1 VRVVPRSRAK
11 AAAQGTAESQALVDL
26 ERSAEVAGIVPAVT
40 APPPGRGPW
49 YRRLSPRQVT
59 GTAPLFP
66 LAVLFGLNAVDELD
80 RTAFAVLTPEIR
92 DAFGLSVTGVTVLT
106 VAVLPVALLV
116 ELPVAFLADRR
127 NRTRM
132 AAGGAALWAGFTLL
146 TGIAG
151 LLSSLTLLYIARGG
165 SALGKTFNATHNS
178 LLADYYPQEARA
190 RVFYAHRL
198 ANSLGQFVGPLVAG
212 ILAAVFTWETPF
224 FVLALPTVVFVFLG
238 LRLREP
244 VRGVHER
251 RAAGADESTAE
262 IEEVPAGFTET
273 FRTLFASQSAR
284 RIYLSL
290 PFFTASFLGL
300 TSLLSLFYEEVYD
313 VGSAGR
319 GVIFAMSEP
328 AQIIGLIVGAV
339 VVQRVMSK
347 DPGAT
352 MRLLGFSAIG
362 SAICMAVVALSPA
375 IGFAIAGQIGDAVLR
390 SMLVPGIFA
399 VISLAVPARMRTLG
413 FATGSL
419 WVLLG
424 LPILPIVGAF
434 GDRYGL
440 RVAILLLIPVYLIG
454 SFLLASAG
462 PSLNADIA
470 RQNLSSRTQAEIRRR
485 RLEGDP
491 QVLVVRDLDVAYDST
506 QVLFGVDL
514 EVADGEIVALLGTN
528 GAGKSTLLRAISGL
542 ERSTAGAVIFDG
554 RDVSG
559 ADAVQTA
566 TLGMTQVPGERGT
579 FPSLTV
585 EENLRLAGWLH
596 RHDPA
601 HVAAAT
607 EAVLEHFPVLRDRWD
622 LPAGSLSGGEQ
633 QMLSLGSAFIAK
645 PKLLMI
651 DELSLGL
658 APTVVAKLL
667 AILPAIQAQGTAI
680 LLVEQSVNT
689 ALQAADRAVFLEKGS
704 VRFSGPTSELLERT
718 DILRSVFLHGAA
730 AAIDGN
736 GNGRAPLP
744 ATPRSADDAAPAAV
758 VLEVDGLRKRYGGI
772 TAVND
777 VNFTLREGEV
787 LGLIGPNGAGKTTV
801 FDLVSGFQR
810 ADGGRVVL
818 EGVDVTGA
826 SAHERARLGLGRSF
840 QSARL
845 WPSLTVREALATGLE
860 ASVDV
865 RAALPAMLN
874 LPLVRDSEDR
884 VMARVDELLELLA
897 IGAWADRFVSELST
911 GVRRMVDLGVQLAN
925 EPSVLLLDEPSSG
938 IAAKETE
945 ALGPTLKAVQRHL
958 GCSLLLIEHD
968 MPLVRSL
975 ADRLVAL
982 DTGAVVAE
990 GRPDEVLAHPRVV
1003 ESYLGEGWVAT
1014 P

>member
-1 VRVVPRSRAK
+1 MKVVPRGPAK
-11 AAAQGTAESQALVDL
+11 AAAEGTADSVPLEDL
-26 ERSAEVAGIVPAVT
+26 ERTAEVAGMAAAVAS
-40 APPPGRGPW
+40 APPGGGPW
-49 YRRLSPRQVT
+49 YKRLSPRRIT
-59 GTAPLFP
+59 GAAPLFP

-80 RTAFAVLTPEIR
+80 RTAFQVLTPEIR
-92 DAFGLSVTGVTVLT
+92 DAFGLSLFGVAILT

-116 ELPVAFLADRR
+116 ELPVAYFADRR

-146 TGIAG
+146 TGVAG
-151 LLSSLTLLYIARGG
+151 LAASLTLLYVARGG

-198 ANSLGQFVGPLVAG
+198 ANSVGQFVGPLAAG
-212 ILAAVFTWETPF
+212 LLAAVFTWETPF
-224 FVLALPTVVFVFLG
+224 FVLALPTVVFVFLA

-244 VRGVHER
+244 TRGVHER
-251 RAAGADESTAE
+251 RAAGADAATAE

-300 TSLLSLFYEEVYD
+300 TSLLSLFYEEVYN

-319 GVIFAMSEP
+319 GVIFAMTEP
-328 AQIIGLIVGAV
+328 AQIIGLVVGAV
-339 VVQRVMSK
+339 VVQRVMSR

-352 MRLLGFSAIG
+352 MRLLGLSAIG
-362 SAICMAVVALSPA
+362 SGICMAAIALSPA
-375 IGFAIAGQIGDAVLR
+375 IGVAIGGHIVDAVLR

-424 LPILPIVGAF
+424 LPILPIIGAF

-440 RVAILLLIPVYLIG
+440 RVAILLLIPVYLAG

-462 PSLNADIA
+462 PSLNADIE

-491 QVLVVRDLDVAYDST
+491 QVLVVRDLDVGYDGT

-542 ERSTAGAVIFDG
+542 ERSTAGAIIFDG
-554 RDVSG
+554 RDISG

-566 TLGMTQVPGERGT
+566 SLGMTQVPGDRGT
-579 FPSLTV
+579 FPTLTV
-585 EENLRLAGWLH
+585 AENLRLAGWLH
-596 RHDPA
+596 RKDPD

-607 EAVLEHFPVLRDRWD
+607 EAVLGHFPVLRERSH

-633 QMLSLGSAFIAK
+633 QMLSLAQAFIAK

-658 APTVVAKLL
+658 SPTVVARLL
-667 AILPAIQAQGTAI
+667 SILPAIQAQGTAI

-704 VRFSGPTSELLERT
+704 VRFTGPTTELLERT

-730 AAIDGN
+730 AAIG
-736 GNGRAPLP
+736 GNGRAP
-744 ATPRSADDAAPAAV
+744 AAARRSDSTGEAEP
-758 VLEVDGLRKRYGGI
+758 VLEVEGLVKRYGGI
-772 TAVND
+772 RAVNE
-777 VNFTLREGEV
+777 VSFTLREGEV
-787 LGLIGPNGAGKTTV
+787 LGLIGPNGAGKTTI
-801 FDLVSGFQR
+801 FDLISGFQR

-818 EGVDVTGA
+818 EGVDVTSA
-826 SAHERARLGLGRSF
+826 SAHARARLGLGRSF

-874 LPLVRDSEDR
+874 LPLVKDSEERVQDR
-884 VMARVDELLELLA
+884 VEELLSLLG
-897 IGAWADRFVSELST
+897 IEAWGDRFVSELST

-938 IAAKETE
+938 IASKETE
-945 ALGPTLKAVQRHL
+945 ALGPTLKAVQAHL
-958 GCSLLLIEHD
+958 GCSLLIIEHD

-982 DTGAVVAE
+982 DAGAVVAE
-990 GRPDEVLAHPRVV
+990 GRPDDVLAHPRVV
-1003 ESYLGEGWVAT
+1003 ESYLGEGWVGT
-1014 P
+1014 